1 MTPASAFHFASLVWD
16 WPIAI
21 YLFLIGISAGLVTLA
36 ILLRRFHPEAG
47 GSDSTLLRTT
57 LVLGPGAIIFGLLIL
72 VFHLTRPWTF
82 WKLMFHYS
90 FTSVMSMGVMLF
102 QLYMVVLVLWLAKI
116 FEKEVIALQQR
127 WLPRL
132 EIVQKVLALI
142 TPFHRALETLM
153 LVLAVLLGA
162 YTGFLLSALKS
173 YPFLNNPILPALF
186 LFSGISSG
194 AAVALIAMALR
205 HRSNPHSTEARF
217 VHRMET
223 PVVWLEIFL
232 LAAFFIGLALGDD
245 GKMRALAAALG
256 GGFLALLLSLG
267 VNVLTPLA
275 TWCGM
280 AQHWRGVMRLT
291 TCGAWT
297 AFTLLLL
304 AFAILVSCFLT
315 SDFSVVYV
323 AQHSHSQLSWG
334 LKLAAVWG
342 GHEGS
347 LLLWALLLS
356 GWTSL
361 FAWRSR
367 HESDALFPL
376 ILSVL
381 SLIMASL
388 LLFIVLWSDPFL
400 RIFPPAMAGRDLN
413 PMLQHLGLIL
423 HPPLLYLGYGGLM
436 TAASV
441 ALASLLCGGFNAATA
456 WVCWRWA
463 LPGWCALTLGII
475 LGSWWAY
482 CELGWGGWWF
492 WDPVENASLL
502 PWLAAS
508 ALLHSLYVSRQRGS
522 FRHWSLLLAILTLI
536 LSLLGTL
543 IVRSGILLSVHAFA
557 LDNVRAVPLFIL
569 FAALSLASLALY
581 GWRAR
586 EPYPATRLGGGK
598 CETLIL
604 TTLLLFSAVLLIVLV
619 GTLYPMIY
627 GLMGWGR
634 LSVGAPY
641 FNRVTLPFGLLMLVV
656 IVLATIRSRKVSV
669 RCQLPAL
676 LAHTGVFIFAAGI
689 MVSSGSR
696 HEISLNLSPGQQVVL
711 AGYIFRFERL
721 DLEAKGNY
729 TSEKARITLWRNEK
743 RIGSLQPERRFYA
756 ARRQQMMEPGI
767 HWNLLHDWYA
777 VMGEKTGPDRYAMR
791 LYVQTGVRWIW
802 GGGLLMVFG
811 ALLSGWRGRKRD
823 A

>member
-1 MTPASAFHFASLVWD
+1 MDV
-16 WPIAI
+16 
-21 YLFLIGISAGLVTLA
+21 
-36 ILLRRFHPEAG
+36 LLPEA
-47 GSDSTLLRTT
+47 
-57 LVLGPGAIIFGLLIL
+57 
-72 VFHLTRPWTF
+72 
-82 WKLMFHYS
+82 
-90 FTSVMSMGVMLF
+90 
-102 QLYMVVLVLWLAKI
+102 
-116 FEKEVIALQQR
+116 
-127 WLPRL
+127 
-132 EIVQKVLALI
+132 
-142 TPFHRALETLM
+142 
-153 LVLAVLLGA
+153 
-162 YTGFLLSALKS
+162 
-173 YPFLNNPILPALF
+173 
-186 LFSGISSG
+186 
-194 AAVALIAMALR
+194 
-205 HRSNPHSTEARF
+205 
-217 VHRMET
+217 
-223 PVVWLEIFL
+223 
-232 LAAFFIGLALGDD
+232 
-245 GKMRALAAALG
+245 
-256 GGFLALLLSLG
+256 GFLALLLSLG

-275 TWCGM
+275 VLMGVRQRW
-280 AQHWRGVMRLT
+280 QGVMRLASV
-291 TCGAWT
+291 GIWT
-297 AFTLLLL
+297 QFALLLL
-304 AFAILVSCFLT
+304 AFAILVFCFLT

-323 AQHSHSQLSWG
+323 AQHSYSLLPWG

-347 LLLWALLLS
+347 LLLWVLFLS
-356 GWTSL
+356 GWSAL
-361 FAWRSR
+361 FALCYRR
-367 HESDALFPL
+367 DSDPLFPL
-376 ILSVL
+376 TLSVL
-381 SLIMASL
+381 SMVTALL
-388 LLFIVLWSDPFL
+388 LLFVVVWSDPFA
-400 RIFPPAMAGRDLN
+400 RIFPPAIEGRDLN

-436 TAASV
+436 VAAGV
-441 ALASLLCGGFNAATA
+441 ALASLLRGDFNAQSA

-502 PWLAAS
+502 PWLSAS
-508 ALLHSLYVSRQRGS
+508 ALLHSLFVTRQRGI

-543 IVRSGILLSVHAFA
+543 IVRSGILVSVHAFA
-557 LDNVRAVPLFIL
+557 LDNVRAAPLFAL
-569 FAALSLASLALY
+569 FSVLSLASLGLY
-581 GWRAR
+581 AWRGQQIRQNARFGGWSR
-586 EPYPATRLGGGK
+586 EM
-598 CETLIL
+598 LIL
-604 TTLLLFSAVLLIVLV
+604 VALLLFCAVLLIVLI

-627 GLMGWGR
+627 GLFGWGR

-669 RCQLPAL
+669 HRQLPAL

-729 TSEKARITLWRNEK
+729 TSEKARLTLWRNEK

-802 GGGLLMVFG
+802 GGGLLMVCG